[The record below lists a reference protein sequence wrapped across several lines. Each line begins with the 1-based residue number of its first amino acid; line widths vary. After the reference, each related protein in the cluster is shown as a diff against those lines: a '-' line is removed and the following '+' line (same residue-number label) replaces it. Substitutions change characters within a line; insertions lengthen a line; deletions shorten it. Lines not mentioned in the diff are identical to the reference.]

1 MPLEDGATFA
11 GHTIIRLL
19 GSGGMGDVY
28 LIRTKA
34 ISNER
39 ESAYAAPGNDYV
51 KNALGGYITSGRRR
65 RRCPCHP
72 PSRRVT
78 STPAVPGPS

>member
-39 ESAYAAPGNDYV
+39 EMPMPPLAA
-51 KNALGGYITSGRRR
+51 NA
-65 RRCPCHP
+65 
-72 PSRRVT
+72 
-78 STPAVPGPS
+78 